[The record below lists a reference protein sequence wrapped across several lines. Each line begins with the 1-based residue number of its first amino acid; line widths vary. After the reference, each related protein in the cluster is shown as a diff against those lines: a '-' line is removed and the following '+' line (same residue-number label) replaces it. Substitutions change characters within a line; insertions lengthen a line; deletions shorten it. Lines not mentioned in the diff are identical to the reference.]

1 MSAPSS
7 VASVT
12 NYFASPNEGFTTTL
26 GSTIASAATTV
37 PLNSVTG
44 LTNASIFVGII
55 EPGGTNEQVFTGTV
69 DTGGSQVTGVVWT
82 RGTNV
87 GHTSGVTI
95 VDYVT
100 GTVIKMLSAGILKQ
114 HKQSGAHSAVTADS
128 LVVAGN
134 GSVGGTFLATGAATH
149 SSTTALTGAV
159 SGAGY
164 SLATIKCPYKFSGN
178 RGNAANT
185 GNGSYA
191 VVAIDTMDFDTGTNV
206 SSGVFT
212 APINGFYH
220 FDGSINVGTGTA
232 DCTVAL
238 FKNGSEFK
246 RGGQNQV
253 GTNVGFTVGCI
264 IQLSATDTVDMRA
277 YSSSTHALNINPYQN
292 WFSGHLVSAT

>member
-114 HKQSGAHSAVTADS
+114 HKQSGAHSAITADS
-128 LVVAGN
+128 L
-134 GSVGGTFLATGAATH
+134 
-149 SSTTALTGAV
+149 AV
-159 SGAGY
+159 
-164 SLATIKCPYKFSGN
+164 
-178 RGNAANT
+178 T
-185 GNGSYA
+185 GNGSFGGTLGVTGTSTLGVLGAGATTLASLVLSGSLTGTGLASQVQSYSNA
-191 VVAIDTMDFDTGTNV
+191 GTAGGTFYYINLGGIKLLWGETGTLSAGSFSNNVNLPTSFFTTIQTAITNTLGLGGSNDIYTNVQSTTTTTIVTIGVVA
-206 SSGVFT
+206 SL
-212 APINGFYH
+212 
-220 FDGSINVGTGTA
+220 GSGTA
-232 DCTVAL
+232 QASLLVI
-238 FKNGSEFK
+238 
-246 RGGQNQV
+246 
-253 GTNVGFTVGCI
+253 GT
-264 IQLSATDTVDMRA
+264 
-277 YSSSTHALNINPYQN
+277 
-292 WFSGHLVSAT
+292 